1 MRGVS
6 VWRELLGLSDAV
18 VEDVELD
25 PAGGVIVARVRVR
38 KGAALRC
45 SRCRAVS
52 PRYDR
57 GEGRRRWRHLDA
69 GTLRVFIEAEVP
81 PVACRACGVVVAFV
95 PWAHAGTGHT
105 HDFDRQVAY
114 LATRTSKTTVVELMR
129 IAWRTVGAIITRYW
143 QDVEDCYDRYD
154 GLRRIGID
162 EIAYKKGRKY
172 LTVVVDHDTG
182 RLVWAGIGR
191 ESATL
196 EEFFEILG
204 PVRCAQI
211 TLVSADAA
219 RYIARA
225 VGAHLPHAVQCADPF
240 HVIAW
245 ATDAL
250 DQVRREAWNTA
261 KGRAINTQL
270 TRQRS
275 HGDSRA
281 LKNTRLALW
290 KNPENL
296 TDRQLHQL
304 EWVEKTD
311 PRLWRAYLLK
321 EGLRYAVNRKGTEG
335 KVALEAWI
343 AWARRC
349 RIPAFVELQRKIMDH
364 LPAVEAMMD
373 SGLSNALVESTNTKI
388 RLLTRVAFGFH
399 GPAPL
404 IALAMLALGG
414 HCPALPGRNRP
425 TD

>member
-81 PVACRACGVVVAFV
+81 RVACRACGVVVAFV

-129 IAWRTVGAIITRYW
+129 IAWRTVGAILSRYW

-204 PVRCAQI
+204 PARCAQI

-261 KGRAINTQL
+261 KGRASNTQL

-296 TDRQLHQL
+296 TEHEHAKIAWIAQ
-304 EWVEKTD
+304 TD
-311 PRLWRAYLLK
+311 PRLYRAYLLK
-321 EGLRYAVNRKGTEG
+321 EGLRYVFKVKGAEG
-335 KVALEAWI
+335 KEALDRWL
-343 AWARRC
+343 AWASRS
-349 RIPAFVELQRKIMDH
+349 RIPAFVDVARRIRTVRATIDAALEH
-364 LPAVEAMMD
+364 H
-373 SGLSNALVESTNTKI
+373 LSNALIESVNTKI
-388 RLLTRVAFGFH
+388 RLITRLAFGFAD
-399 GPAPL
+399 PEAL
-404 IALAMLALGG
+404 IALALLSLGG
-414 HCPALPGRNRP
+414 YKPTLPGRN
-425 TD
+425 